1 LPSTTSHPGS
11 IPMLRVH
18 TPSAGI
24 GRSEGVL
31 YSFQKPSVVLAL
43 SCFGIAT
50 FAQVCEV
57 VMFRHPM
64 WHHSAMYFSATALG
78 GGSAKSNSVTAAPAR
93 SIASFAGINRF
104 E

>member
-1 LPSTTSHPGS
+1 
-11 IPMLRVH
+11 MLRVH

-104 E
+104 A